1 MTICVLSYVWEN
13 SAHGGAELLVMLALA
28 DGTMPDGEGRA
39 SVPRLACRARI
50 TPDET
55 RAILDKMLEDKEFVY
70 VDYDGDIVYYKMEP
84 SVFCAP
90 PVAQRSAGNTPS
102 IIPSPKAG
110 RDSSA
115 YGRWRDA
122 VFERDNDTC
131 QNCGNY
137 CVQMYA
143 HHIAPW
149 ASYPELRFSVDNG
162 VTLCQRC
169 HAAAHRGA
177 RRG

>member
-39 SVPRLACRARI
+39 SVPVLARRARI

-55 RAILDKMLEDKEFVY
+55 HAILDKMLENKEFVY
-70 VDYDGDIVYYKMEP
+70 VDYDGDHVYYKMEP
-84 SVFCAP
+84 SVFRAP
-90 PVAQRSAGNTPS
+90 PVAQESAGNTSP